1 MHQHHFGR
9 PSPRE
14 RGERQ
19 GNPFSRLGLS
29 LSVGTLIG
37 MAVAILLMLLAAA
50 ILITGADPTRRVTPI
65 AVTILWIS
73 SFIVGFS
80 AQKLYRGSR
89 FFPVGPLS
97 AGIWVATVY
106 LLSCIGRLNQPL
118 VENAASLS
126 SVYAA
131 AIRLISAG
139 LVLFGAFSA
148 LRRPTKQVHRRRAA
162 VRNR

>member
-9 PSPRE
+9 HSPRE
-14 RGERQ
+14 RGDSQ
-19 GNPFSRLGLS
+19 GKPFSRLALS
-29 LSVGTLIG
+29 LSVGTLVG
-37 MAVAILLMLLAAA
+37 MAVAALLLLLAAA
-50 ILITGADPTRRVTPI
+50 ILITGADPTRRVTPV

-97 AGIWVATVY
+97 AGVWVLTVY
-106 LLSCIGRLNQPL
+106 LLSYIGRVNQPL

-126 SVYAA
+126 SVYTV

-148 LRRPTKQVHRRRAA
+148 LRRPQKQVHRRRTAT
-162 VRNR
+162 RNR

>member
-9 PSPRE
+9 HSPRE
-14 RGERQ
+14 RGDSQ
-19 GNPFSRLGLS
+19 GKPLSRLALS
-29 LSVGTLIG
+29 LSVGTLVG
-37 MAVAILLMLLAAA
+37 MAAAALLLLLAAA
-50 ILITGADPTRRVTPI
+50 ILITGADPTRRVTPVAI
-65 AVTILWIS
+65 MILWIS

-80 AQKLYRGSR
+80 SQKLYRGSR
-89 FFPVGPLS
+89 FFPVGPLA
-97 AGIWVATVY
+97 AGVWVLTVY
-106 LLSCIGRLNQPL
+106 LLSCIGRMNQPL
-118 VENAASLS
+118 VENTASLS